1 MATQYTPTLKLAL
14 PVQGELSGS
23 WGDVV
28 NDNITS
34 MVEQAVTGLA
44 TIDSWTAN
52 SHTLTTANGT
62 TSEARCAILEL
73 TDTGTALTGAGTVI
87 CPDASKLY
95 TVRNSTGQIITLK
108 TASGSG
114 IAIPDGHTA
123 FLYCDA
129 TNVVESITSFAGATT
144 FAGTVSSYSD
154 ASSAVGPAA
163 ITLDCLNSYNQIE
176 WKQAGSHRG
185 YISADGADT
194 YMGAKG
200 TLTFRTGSTLLAGG
214 TTALALDTLQNAT
227 FAGKTCF
234 DGTLYSDLYAA
245 GSTIQ
250 LGGQFFVSEVAANRA
265 DMLLGMTLNAA
276 SSFESTGT
284 IKPSGIVLQDGSII
298 LAVDGTTRT
307 VGSAA
312 AATARL
318 TITDT
323 TATFA
328 GSIDVGNDADVTGS
342 ATTGYIQ
349 LNGNAYN
356 GWISMDASSLHIGHN
371 TSARNLVL
379 ETNST
384 AALTINGSQT
394 AIFAG
399 RFSTGGGA
407 VHSYDFISQPTAGVA
422 DPTFVILDGVGA
434 NVAFFGASGGGYN
447 AAACTLR
454 IGRND
459 TTGRT
464 INAGGTINASG
475 ADFAEY
481 RELIPA
487 LYNNTSA
494 GDLLGYNSE
503 GLLTNIF
510 ADVTGRFC
518 IKSTSP
524 AYVGNDIWGNS
535 DSVPERPFSPSQ
547 SDYKTEEGADDVAA
561 FEAAVLQYE
570 LDKEAHAILLEAAR
584 IKVDRIAIAGIV
596 PV

>member
-1 MATQYTPTLKLAL
+1 MPL
-14 PVQGELSGS
+14 V
-23 WGDVV
+23 D
-28 NDNITS
+28 
-34 MVEQAVTGLA
+34 
-44 TIDSWTAN
+44 
-52 SHTLTTANGT
+52 
-62 TSEARCAILEL
+62 
-73 TDTGTALTGAGTVI
+73 
-87 CPDASKLY
+87 
-95 TVRNSTGQIITLK
+95 
-108 TASGSG
+108 
-114 IAIPDGHTA
+114 
-123 FLYCDA
+123 
-129 TNVVESITSFAGATT
+129 
-144 FAGTVSSYSD
+144 
-154 ASSAVGPAA
+154 
-163 ITLDCLNSYNQIE
+163 
-176 WKQAGSHRG
+176 
-185 YISADGADT
+185 
-194 YMGAKG
+194 
-200 TLTFRTGSTLLAGG
+200 
-214 TTALALDTLQNAT
+214 
-227 FAGKTCF
+227 
-234 DGTLYSDLYAA
+234 
-245 GSTIQ
+245 
-250 LGGQFFVSEVAANRA
+250 
-265 DMLLGMTLNAA
+265 
-276 SSFESTGT
+276 FESTGT

-298 LAVDGTTRT
+298 FAVDGTTRT

-399 RFSTGGGA
+399 RFVTGGGA
-407 VHSYDFISQPTAGVA
+407 VQTYDFISQPTAGVA

-596 PV
+596 PVNVTGITVADVGTYLVPISNEDGTIGAIAIDEDNLTLKQYIKSFGAVERIDGDVVMAAVKTC